1 MNAHVKLAAMFLLLA
16 TGSLAELLSQ
26 NVPLLTYL

>member
-1 MNAHVKLAAMFLLLA
+1 MNAHVMLAAMFLLLA
-16 TGSLAELLSQ
+16 TGPLAELLSQ